1 MPQHVQ
7 VTRSFF
13 PFWLLAYVGFL
24 LCCALE
30 PSRCL
35 QQLRDALQNGQGEK
49 WEFCWRTGQLS
60 DKRLLQVAMPVA
72 MQWGCSCRGRQWG
85 IAPLCLSSWVS
96 EWFCSALFFCWFF
109 LFFSPKKTDIRWWG
123 RVQFLLQNVFLLKSK
138 QKQNEIC
145 FDRRGGGNIGRL
157 HTLWFNSW

>member
-1 MPQHVQ
+1 MPQHVW

-85 IAPLCLSSWVS
+85 IAPLLGWVIKPL
-96 EWFCSALFFCWFF
+96 WNPPLQLTAPHLTALLQLGFRVVLFCFVFPLFFFF
-109 LFFSPKKTDIRWWG
+109 PQRKLTSAGGEEYSFYSRMFS
-123 RVQFLLQNVFLLKSK
+123 F
-138 QKQNEIC
+138 
-145 FDRRGGGNIGRL
+145 
-157 HTLWFNSW
+157 